1 MISCS
6 ELYEANKT
14 YWAKPLEVEHKWVV
28 TDATDKVV
36 GRLARDI
43 AVRLMGKHKPTYT
56 PYVDCGD
63 FVVVTNC
70 TKAILTGNKM
80 RDKVFRYHSGYLG
93 GLKEIPM
100 AVLLKKHPEM
110 ILRNAVRRMLPK
122 TKMGRHMLSKLK
134 IYEGDAHPHGA
145 QQPKE
150 LKINAGRK

>member
-1 MISCS
+1 MERQTTLATAKQAS
-6 ELYEANKT
+6 ESAA
-14 YWAKPLEVEHKWVV
+14 WWQV
-28 TDATDKVV
+28 DATNMVV
-36 GRLARDI
+36 GRLAVEI
-43 AVRLMGKHKPTYT
+43 ATRLMGKHKPTYT

-110 ILRNAVRRMLPK
+110 IIRNAVRRMLPK

-134 IYEGDAHPHGA
+134 IYEGDTHPHGA